1 MRQYTTAYLDAIR
14 ARYLAA
20 GLSDPF
26 ERHEDV
32 LVACLGG
39 LLHYPYHPIPR
50 ERTCYALLPDHRI
63 EKLPSELDP
72 GIYLVKLLSPTVPG
86 RGILTAHGG
95 NFWSLKKLPGD
106 KGSLAHTY
114 QQKRDGQEYFS
125 VICTAESY
133 NHALGKAII
142 LLETMRSGL

>member
-26 ERHEDV
+26 ERHDDV

-39 LLHYPYHPIPR
+39 PLHYPYHPIPR
-50 ERTCYALLPDHRI
+50 ERLYYALLPEHRI
-63 EKLPSELDP
+63 EKLPSEPDP

-86 RGILTAHGG
+86 RGTLTWHDG
-95 NFWSLKKLPGD
+95 NFWSIKKLPGD
-106 KGSLAHTY
+106 VGSLAHIY
-114 QQKRDGQEYFS
+114 KQKCDGHEYFS
-125 VICTAESY
+125 LVCTADSCD
-133 NHALGKAII
+133 HALGKAII
-142 LLETMRSGL
+142 LLQTMRKGL